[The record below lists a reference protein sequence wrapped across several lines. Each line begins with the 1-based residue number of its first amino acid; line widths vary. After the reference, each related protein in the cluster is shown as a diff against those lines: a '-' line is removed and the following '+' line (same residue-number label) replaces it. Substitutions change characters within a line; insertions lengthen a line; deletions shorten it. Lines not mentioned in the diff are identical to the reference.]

1 MNRATRITVS
11 AFGALVGLAGIE
23 HGIGEILQ
31 GNIAP
36 EEIMILSWPDA
47 AFFRVLAGEPAMT
60 VIPNMLITGIL
71 AVLASLFFLV
81 WATLFVQRKHSG
93 LVLIL
98 SSIVML
104 LVGGGIGPPVLG
116 VILGLTATRIHAPF
130 TWWRT
135 HLPAGLR
142 RGLGQLWPWSLSAG
156 LMAWLAMLPGTGI
169 LAYFFGVENPP
180 LVYALILCM
189 FGLLFLTILAG
200 FARDSLRQS
209 GPLPGTTGGRVSQ
222 VILR

>member
-11 AFGALVGLAGIE
+11 AFGALTGLAGIE

-36 EEIMILSWPDA
+36 AGTMILSWPDS

-71 AVLASLFFLV
+71 AVLSSLFYLV
-81 WATLFVQRKHSG
+81 WVTLFVQRKNAG
-93 LVLIL
+93 LVVVLL
-98 SSIVML
+98 SIVML
-104 LVGGGIGPPVLG
+104 LVGGGFGPPVFG
-116 VILGLTATRIHAPF
+116 VILGLAASRIHAPL

-142 RGLGQLWPWSLSAG
+142 RLLGQLWPWSLSTG
-156 LMAWLAMLPGTGI
+156 VIAWLSMLPGTSI
-169 LAYFFGVENPP
+169 LAYFFGVENPN
-180 LVYALILCM
+180 LVYVLVLCM
-189 FGLLFLTILAG
+189 FGLLFLTIIAG
-200 FARDSLRQS
+200 FASDIERQMVSLS
-209 GPLPGTTGGRVSQ
+209 GAYKGRVSHAMP
-222 VILR
+222 R